1 MADNVILR
9 DSSGNAP
16 SPMNLLDQE
25 TDLSLGAAKKPSPRL
40 DPSLDYTQNA
50 EGLSF
55 MDLKDDPEFQK

>member
-25 TDLSLGAAKKPSPRL
+25 TDLSLGAAKKTSPRL
-40 DPSLDYTQNA
+40 DPSL
-50 EGLSF
+50 E
-55 MDLKDDPEFQK
+55 